1 MPVPLTC
8 WNNNFVCKIINGI
21 IYYFHFIFPSFVLFP
36 CILPSQIVHESV
48 TWNAHSKVGSLDN
61 KDHKPG
67 GGNIH
72 VRTVCLSVCLCH
84 LLTTHSVCSKSNYF
98 VCTQVF
104 SGFGCFLYL
113 SFCLFC
119 CELIVL
125 ILFLVEF
132 KTSITVYLYCH
143 VFVSPWSM
151 VSGCY
156 LTSLT
161 TGGVNADDSVC
172 ELVLFFIY
180 RQAINPPS
188 PPPKKK

>member
-1 MPVPLTC
+1 MPDPLTC
-8 WNNNFVCKIINGI
+8 WNNNFVCNFINGI

-72 VRTVCLSVCLCH
+72 VRTVCLSVRLCH
-84 LLTTHSVCSKSNYF
+84 LITTHSVCSKSNYF

-125 ILFLVEF
+125 LLFSVEF

-143 VFVSPWSM
+143 VFVSP
-151 VSGCY
+151 
-156 LTSLT
+156 
-161 TGGVNADDSVC
+161 
-172 ELVLFFIY
+172 
-180 RQAINPPS
+180 
-188 PPPKKK
+188 

>member
-72 VRTVCLSVCLCH
+72 VRTVCLSVRL
-84 LLTTHSVCSKSNYF
+84 SVC
-98 VCTQVF
+98 VILQLPT
-104 SGFGCFLYL
+104 YL
-113 SFCLFC
+113 SVLNQTTLFVHKSSLVLGFCLFFC
-119 CELIVL
+119 IHPFVYSAVNLIVL
-125 ILFLVEF
+125 LLFSVEF

-143 VFVSPWSM
+143 VCVSP
-151 VSGCY
+151 
-156 LTSLT
+156 
-161 TGGVNADDSVC
+161 
-172 ELVLFFIY
+172 
-180 RQAINPPS
+180 
-188 PPPKKK
+188 

>member
-72 VRTVCLSVCLCH
+72 VRTVCLSVCVILQ
-84 LLTTHSVCSKSNYF
+84 LPT
-98 VCTQVF
+98 
-104 SGFGCFLYL
+104 YL
-113 SFCLFC
+113 SVLNQTTLFVHKSSLVLGVFCIYPFVYSAVN
-119 CELIVL
+119 LIVL
-125 ILFLVEF
+125 LLFSVEF
-132 KTSITVYLYCH
+132 NNQYNCIFILSCICVTLIN
-143 VFVSPWSM
+143 
-151 VSGCY
+151 
-156 LTSLT
+156 
-161 TGGVNADDSVC
+161 GVW
-172 ELVLFFIY
+172 LLFNIFNHWWCKC
-180 RQAINPPS
+180 R
-188 PPPKKK
+188 

>member
-72 VRTVCLSVCLCH
+72 VRTVCLSVRLSVSSYNY
-84 LLTTHSVCSKSNYF
+84 THSVCSKSNYF

-104 SGFGCFLYL
+104 SGFGFFLYL
-113 SFCLFC
+113 SLCLFC
-119 CELIVL
+119 CEFNRLVIVFSWVQNQHYCIF
-125 ILFLVEF
+125 ILSCICVTPINGIWLLFNIFNHWWCKCRWFCMWACSVL
-132 KTSITVYLYCH
+132 YL
-143 VFVSPWSM
+143 
-151 VSGCY
+151 
-156 LTSLT
+156 
-161 TGGVNADDSVC
+161 
-172 ELVLFFIY
+172 
-180 RQAINPPS
+180 
-188 PPPKKK
+188 